1 MTLLLCPSAEEDAN
15 DPEPFLG
22 LEEELEEAPASS
34 ESASAQ
40 GTFRMKEK
48 GHEGSRGGAA
58 YQWQQA
64 EAQARQTPHPA
75 RGGGTRARWTRGV
88 WAGRNLRPSAAGR
101 GRQEREP
108 EACRE
113 AEREVEGILFLEW
126 EDYKNNRPESRAGH
140 QKGLPVKGVHR

>member
-15 DPEPFLG
+15 DPEPFLE
-22 LEEELEEAPASS
+22 LEEEMEEAPASS

-48 GHEGSRGGAA
+48 GHEGAGEGQPYR
-58 YQWQQA
+58 WQQA

-75 RGGGTRARWTRGV
+75 PGGGTRARWTGGV
-88 WAGRNLRPSAAGR
+88 CAGRNLRPSAAWR
-101 GRQEREP
+101 GQQEREP

-113 AEREVEGILFLEW
+113 AGEGSGRDFIFRVGRL
-126 EDYKNNRPESRAGH
+126 
-140 QKGLPVKGVHR
+140 